1 VLGRIAPDARLGG
14 TLAID
19 RTLAVQALEP
29 LADALGVTVDAAAR
43 GILAIAEEVMAGAIR
58 TVSIEQGADPRGAYL
73 YAFGGAGGLHATAL
87 ARSLGMAGVVVPP
100 HCGVFS
106 AVGLL
111 LAPPR
116 SELAQSIFVT
126 GDDLSAAV
134 AVAGVLASAAS
145 TALEEAGHVVG
156 TVRFTVD
163 VRYIGQSHEIGVPW
177 SSEESMAVIS
187 RRFHDVHRQRNG
199 FARTED
205 PTEIVTIRCT
215 AEGTPRLSL
224 DDLTFLPVSNGPPSS
239 SRMIGTSHG
248 DAEAMVLQRDGLA
261 EGTAIDGPAIIEE
274 SEATTF
280 VDVGER
286 AMVMSDGSIELS
298 W

>member
-1 VLGRIAPDARLGG
+1 
-14 TLAID
+14 
-19 RTLAVQALEP
+19 
-29 LADALGVTVDAAAR
+29 
-43 GILAIAEEVMAGAIR
+43 
-58 TVSIEQGADPRGAYL
+58 
-73 YAFGGAGGLHATAL
+73 
-87 ARSLGMAGVVVPP
+87 MAGVVVPP

-106 AVGLL
+106 ALGLL

-126 GDDLSAAV
+126 GDDLSAPVEV
-134 AVAGVLASAAS
+134 ADALASAAS
-145 TALEEAGHVVG
+145 TALEEAGHIAR

-177 SSEESMAVIS
+177 SPDESMAVIS

-215 AEGTPRLSL
+215 AEGTPGLSL
-224 DDLTFLPVSNGPPSS
+224 DDLRFQSVGDGPPSS
-239 SRMIGTSHG
+239 SRVIGTRHG
-248 DAEAMVLQRDGLA
+248 DADAMVLFRDGLA
-261 EGTAIDGPAIIEE
+261 EGTVIDGPAIIEE

-280 VDVGER
+280 IDIGER
-286 AMVMSDGSIELS
+286 AVVMSDGSIEVS